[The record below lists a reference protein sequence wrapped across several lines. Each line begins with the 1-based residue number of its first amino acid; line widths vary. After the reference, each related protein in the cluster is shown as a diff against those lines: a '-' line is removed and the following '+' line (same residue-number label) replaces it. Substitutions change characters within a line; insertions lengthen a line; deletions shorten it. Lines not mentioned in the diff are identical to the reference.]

1 MKTYFSLK
9 SILNNDPP
17 EDKNKA
23 LSPRDMLLADIAK
36 TQHALEVAYCG
47 FDYATD
53 PDLIDCY
60 IYEVN
65 SVLKRYRF
73 LLNQAQRMELFLEE
87 ERSLRQ
93 QTHIVKE
100 APSMRGSLSLHH
112 N

>member
-9 SILNNDPP
+9 SILNNYPP
-17 EDKNKA
+17 APANPEIPSARDK
-23 LSPRDMLLADIAK
+23 LLADIAK
-36 TQHALEVAYCG
+36 TLEVAYCG

-65 SVLKRYRF
+65 SALKRYRF

-87 ERSLRQ
+87 EQ
-93 QTHIVKE
+93 IEK
-100 APSMRGSLSLHH
+100 APSIRGSLSLHH

>member
-1 MKTYFSLK
+1 MFMKPYFSLK
-9 SILNNDPP
+9 SILNNYPP
-17 EDKNKA
+17 APANPEIPSARDK
-23 LSPRDMLLADIAK
+23 LLADIAK

-65 SVLKRYRF
+65 SALKRYRF

-87 ERSLRQ
+87 EQ
-93 QTHIVKE
+93 IEK
-100 APSMRGSLSLHH
+100 APSIRGSLSLHH